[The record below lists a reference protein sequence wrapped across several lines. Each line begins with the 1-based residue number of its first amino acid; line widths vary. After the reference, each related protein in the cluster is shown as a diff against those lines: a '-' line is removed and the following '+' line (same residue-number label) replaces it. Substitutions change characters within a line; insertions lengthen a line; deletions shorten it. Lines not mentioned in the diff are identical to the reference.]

1 MPGNARSASVTEE
14 GAPNPW
20 INRHGNVSQVYDKLY
35 SIVNPPAPNSFGDLQ
50 LTVAALQ
57 GLIAGAIAD
66 GKTIRAIGGGWSLS
80 SAAVTDGVLVD
91 TLGLNS
97 YFPVVAA
104 NVVPAYASN
113 PAYLMYLQCG
123 MTIKQANDVLF
134 GQTTQLALKTS
145 GASNGQTIAGAT
157 ATGTHGSRNQ
167 FGSTQDFVVGM
178 HILTG
183 PTSAIWLERASYPV
197 LSDLLIN
204 GLGATLVRDDALF
217 NSALVSFG
225 SFGIIHGMLIE
236 ADPLYLLE
244 VTRVRMP
251 LQDRLRTAMQTLDVS
266 GIPTPHPGEQPFHF
280 EVVINPHDI
289 GGGAY
294 VTTMYRRDYT
304 PDYPRPA
311 LSPSGMGPGD
321 DVLSI
326 MGDVTDRLP
335 ELTGAL
341 VNLIVPAE
349 YPLMDRVLGTP
360 SEIFSSSFTYQKEMS
375 TEIGVALADS
385 VRTLDVL
392 ASLPEVNDYPGLL
405 AFRWV
410 KGSSAVLAFT
420 RFATTCTIELPAA
433 YSDDTA
439 NYYTAVWNA
448 LDAAGIPYTLHWGQM
463 NKFSPARIR
472 KMYGD
477 AAVNRWIASRTR
489 LLNAPSQAA
498 FTSPFLQQC
507 GLG

>member
-1 MPGNARSASVTEE
+1 
-14 GAPNPW
+14 
-20 INRHGNVSQVYDKLY
+20 
-35 SIVNPPAPNSFGDLQ
+35 
-50 LTVAALQ
+50 
-57 GLIAGAIAD
+57 
-66 GKTIRAIGGGWSLS
+66 
-80 SAAVTDGVLVD
+80 
-91 TLGLNS
+91 
-97 YFPVVAA
+97 
-104 NVVPAYASN
+104 
-113 PAYLMYLQCG
+113 

-244 VTRVRMP
+244 VTRARMP
-251 LQDRLRTAMQTLDVS
+251 LQDRLRAAMQTLDVS
-266 GIPTPHPGEQPFHF
+266 GIPTPHPREPPFHF
-280 EVVINPHDI
+280 EVGINPHDI

-375 TEIGVALADS
+375 TEIGEALADS
-385 VRTLDVL
+385 VRTLDV
-392 ASLPEVNDYPGLL
+392 
-405 AFRWV
+405 
-410 KGSSAVLAFT
+410 
-420 RFATTCTIELPAA
+420 
-433 YSDDTA
+433 
-439 NYYTAVWNA
+439 
-448 LDAAGIPYTLHWGQM
+448 
-463 NKFSPARIR
+463 
-472 KMYGD
+472 
-477 AAVNRWIASRTR
+477 
-489 LLNAPSQAA
+489 
-498 FTSPFLQQC
+498 
-507 GLG
+507 